1 MQYKHDWHHPNLHG
15 IAQQLS
21 KFGTNQPHQCNVPRS
36 GQYWP
41 LETPFWTRDMIW
53 LVYESVEYF
62 FSIQS
67 TLSDGNRHMPIFQ
80 KRMSEIWRQKA
91 HGAQKGGQKC
101 QNVCKRIQ
109 CLFLSMPEY
118 QSGQGPAY
126 QRLQKFCAL
135 ASLIWS
141 RQRRCDAAATKR
153 EIKRANRHIFDFL
166 LCLTLASYWSARR
179 QNWSCSGH
187 INIF

>member
-91 HGAQKGGQKC
+91 HGGPKRRTKMLKC
-101 QNVCKRIQ
+101 
-109 CLFLSMPEY
+109 
-118 QSGQGPAY
+118 
-126 QRLQKFCAL
+126 LQKNPVPFFVYARI
-135 ASLIWS
+135 S
-141 RQRRCDAAATKR
+141 
-153 EIKRANRHIFDFL
+153 KRARTYLPAPSKILCVSITNLVPTTTLRCGGNKTGNKKGQQAYIWFFVVLDLGFL
-166 LCLTLASYWSARR
+166 LKCKKTEL
-179 QNWSCSGH
+179 
-187 INIF
+187 IM